1 VSRAGSACDWR
12 AVHTS
17 SAIALCLA
25 LTLAGARPLAARAA
39 AAGDSALPAGLA
51 RDLAGIGRAPA
62 PVGQRLVRAALAL
75 EVAGWQA
82 DSLWLR
88 GGEIVLAGARPLPLR
103 LAAVEG
109 PAAGRPWQAGSAA
122 AGPGAL
128 LAAGADWLAAL
139 DAAGYPFAQ
148 LWLEPAAAG
157 GDTLAVSAL
166 LTPGP
171 SGPLG
176 ELRVTGGRRL
186 DGAFLAEVADL
197 PREGPLGR
205 ALARRGRER
214 LVASGWFLRVAE
226 PELGWDPVAGRVGVL
241 YRVEERPRPNRVTA
255 LIGGGGGATSGAL
268 DVDIFSPFGRG
279 HHWQLGGDWQ
289 GRERSRVDLL
299 LSAPRVLGSDLAVDL
314 ALNRAKQDSTFLQ
327 LAVQLD
333 LRLPL
338 PAGWEGIAGIG
349 YERSLFGLGA
359 GSADDASASRRRHR
373 FGLAWRSVGGALGVA
388 EQRRLRLIGDL
399 LLKRSQLAGEA
410 PSSRQFALSGNG
422 QYGWSPAARWR
433 LRLRGSGSLL
443 HTARGGFNA
452 AELAPLGGATS
463 LRGYDEEHFR
473 GDGVACLSGELALG
487 DPLEVF
493 AFLDYGWGRWRR
505 PAGSTLSFRGWGT
518 GLGLLAP
525 GPRGQLALAL
535 ALGESKRLGD
545 LRVHLSLN
553 TGF

>member
-1 VSRAGSACDWR
+1 MPTSRRIVG
-12 AVHTS
+12 T
-17 SAIALCLA
+17 LA
-25 LTLAGARPLAARAA
+25 LAFAAAWLPGSRLAAQ
-39 AAGDSALPAGLA
+39 ALPEDLA
-51 RDLAGIGRAPA
+51 RELAEIGRAPGPA
-62 PVGQRLVRAALAL
+62 AASERLVRAALAL
-75 EVAGWQA
+75 EAAGWRA
-82 DSLWLR
+82 DSLWLAGR
-88 GGEIVLAGARPLPLR
+88 AVALAGARPRPLR
-103 LAAVEG
+103 LATVDG
-109 PAAGRPWQAGSAA
+109 PEAGRPWRAGEPVPS
-122 AGPGAL
+122 PRAL
-128 LAAGADWLAAL
+128 LASGADWLAVL

-157 GDTLAVSAL
+157 GDTLAVAAL

-171 SGPLG
+171 AGPLG
-176 ELRVTGGRRL
+176 ELRVSGGRRL
-186 DGAFLAEVADL
+186 DGRFLAEVADL
-197 PREGPLGR
+197 PPAGPMSR
-205 ALARRGRER
+205 RLAERGRER
-214 LVASGWFLRVAE
+214 LLASGWFLRVSE
-226 PELGWDPVAGRVGVL
+226 PELGWDPVAERVGVL

-255 LIGGGGGATSGAL
+255 LLGGGGGETSGAL
-268 DVDIFSPFGRG
+268 DLDIFSPFGRG
-279 HHWQLGGDWQ
+279 NHWQLGGDWQ

-299 LSAPRVLGSDLAVDL
+299 LSAPRVVGSDLAADL

-373 FGLAWRSVGGALGVA
+373 FGLAWRSVGSLRGAA
-388 EQRRLRLIGDL
+388 EQRRLRVVGDL
-399 LLKRSQLAGEA
+399 LLKRSQLVGEA
-410 PSSRQFALSGNG
+410 PSSRQFALSGDG
-422 QYGWSPAARWR
+422 QYAWQLAPRWH
-433 LRLRGSGSLL
+433 LRLRGGGTLQ
-443 HTARGGFNA
+443 HTASGGFNA
-452 AELAPLGGATS
+452 AELAPLGGAKD
-463 LRGYDEEHFR
+463 LRGYDEEFFR
-473 GDGVACLSGELALG
+473 GDGVAHLSGELALG

-505 PAGSTLSFRGWGT
+505 PSGPALSFRGWGT

-535 ALGESKRLGD
+535 ALGESKRLAD